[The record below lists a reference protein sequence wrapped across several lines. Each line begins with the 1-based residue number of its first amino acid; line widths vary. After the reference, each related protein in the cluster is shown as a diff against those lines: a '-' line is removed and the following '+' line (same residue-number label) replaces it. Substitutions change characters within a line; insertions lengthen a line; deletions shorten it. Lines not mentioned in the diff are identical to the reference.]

1 MSDQAIQLMHGDCL
15 ALMPLIPTGSA
26 DMTLQEE
33 KTIGEVEPMT
43 LVQGDCLEEMKHLRS
58 GSIDMILTDLPYG

>member
-1 MSDQAIQLMHGDCL
+1 MSDQAEQR
-15 ALMPLIPTGSA
+15 
-26 DMTLQEE
+26 MTLQEE

-43 LVQGDCLEEMKHLRS
+43 LVQGDCLDEMKHLRS

>member
-1 MSDQAIQLMHGDCL
+1 MSDQAI
-15 ALMPLIPTGSA
+15 
-26 DMTLQEE
+26 LQDT

-43 LVQGDCLEEMKHLRS
+43 LIHGDCLEEMKHLRS